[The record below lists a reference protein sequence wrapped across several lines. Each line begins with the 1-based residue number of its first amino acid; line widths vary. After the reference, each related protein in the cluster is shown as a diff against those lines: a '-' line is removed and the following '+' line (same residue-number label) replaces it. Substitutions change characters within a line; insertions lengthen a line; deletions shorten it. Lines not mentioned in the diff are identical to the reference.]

1 MIKGKIKVKKKQLR
15 TAAVAAIA
23 MTLTAGIIGM
33 VVTSVKAAPLT
44 WQDICNRG
52 ESDLTSVAAY
62 DLKAGCMQYGWNQT
76 LDAGPDGTIY
86 TGTNHHYDNVVGNE
100 DSRVMYAHKLR
111 VTDGMTVSIVAAQN
125 DTEDEGGL
133 TYIKGNNSGNNL
145 YFYWSMGEYD
155 ADGNVVFDGDWRG
168 VNESWT
174 VGQELNHSSYGA
186 SGYPSG
192 ISQSDRESRVAYVMP
207 VFRWAKGS
215 LAVGGGSENTFRP
228 GQLANGFE
236 IIQLVTK
243 PFAYTFYADGG
254 TFSDGGGVKSMERL
268 GINNVSVVE
277 TPTRPGYVF
286 TGWKITSAGGKQAG
300 KVYDAGQLATMLSD
314 SKYYS
319 SLFANA
325 TFEAQWVQADRFVS
339 YMGNGADNMSDFYR
353 SYNAAYDGNTAE
365 SFLFKRTG
373 YTSVSGSTWEI
384 KDQFLNL
391 TGGCDGGG
399 TLPSSGTLT
408 SIRTKCGG
416 RYQCVD
422 ISAASYADGANA
434 QIWDCVNGN
443 AQMYA
448 FVFAGFEDGIPYWV
462 IRNNTTGKVLDV
474 AIGTGIDGGN
484 NGANIQQWAYHGGD
498 NQKWTLQMAGD
509 GYFYI
514 RSKLDTNLV
523 LDLLY
528 GSTDNGTNLQL
539 CNYHGGENQQ
549 WYLWDN
555 TINLSADWTNSN
567 YKVAYNADGGT
578 LLDENGNETTDTVR
592 TYEYDRIYNFLKAQ
606 RAYTVSYET
615 NGGTAAINSS
625 NTDAPGTFNGWNEQ
639 LTEQTS
645 HGEVQGSYDWTT
657 GTLNWAA
664 YYNGNPDI
672 LNAAGNVYDT
682 IRAIMH
688 YRAFGISE
696 NRQFTGVSYWLPS
709 VRFKNLT
716 ADGGTVNVKADYTN
730 GSVTLPDAEKASVEI
745 DGKNVSYTFE
755 GWYLD
760 AALTNRVGGAGDTYT
775 PAGNTTL
782 YAKYTTQSENLIF
795 NQKIRVRY
803 ENADGTWTSYTTIF
817 DKDFRTGDTVDYDFG
832 SLDTDKWVRP
842 AAVKYTVSRQY
853 QTEGYT
859 TSVDIYRQTYNVT
872 VTYDNADAFSAKSG
886 EGTYRWGENVTAFVT
901 LSEKT
906 AQYTYKWTGFET
918 ESRLTFR
925 NGTSKTSNPVTF
937 VMPEE
942 NVTLKACSASQTN
955 EYTVTVEHYYMD
967 TAGNYPDKP
976 SVAED
981 LTPYYGE
988 TLVHKNLAREIK
1000 GLSFNENK
1008 TIQENGNRTQ
1018 TEVKGNTTV
1027 RLYYDRT
1034 VCTVTYDYRTN
1045 GGTSADKETVKTY
1058 YGADADLSVAAY
1070 KNGWEHDGW
1079 NTESDSE
1086 TGLPRYTVTGN
1097 VTLYAVYRKDIT
1109 VTFVDFA
1116 QTYKREGSM
1125 YNNDTYALI
1134 DAPQC
1139 STYGGWE
1146 NVSDIKAVGFN
1157 SRADITAEGAEKME
1171 VKSGEE
1177 HLKIPDSITY
1187 YTVCRADVTL
1197 TYELNGGTENDTTKP
1212 VTKTVYCNA
1221 AAPQEVKGFKL
1232 QLGESVKESVDLDG
1246 YTHSYAFA
1254 IWAQN
1259 SPESETRFPC
1269 NADYVLKENTT
1280 MYALWDE
1287 TVTPITYYIEFDG
1300 NAGTA
1305 ARNVPERMEVQYGE
1319 EVVLPEQKPER
1330 TGFTFMGWNTRTDGQ
1345 GTEYQPQDTVKNLTT
1360 VNHATVKLY
1369 AQWKQR
1375 RIILVK
1381 AASTVYNDTIIKRI
1395 PGDEEWYDSV
1405 GHLTIDELKNYPDE
1419 LCEQV
1424 WHIDKQGNITRV
1436 K

>member
-1 MIKGKIKVKKKQLR
+1 MQFIKKHKKLI
-15 TAAVAAIA
+15 T
-23 MTLTAGIIGM
+23 MLTAVLLIAVSLGTY
-33 VVTSVKAAPLT
+33 VSQT
-44 WQDICNRG
+44 W
-52 ESDLTSVAAY
+52 AAY
-62 DLKAGCMQYGWNQT
+62 DTWNSLVELEFRTGLGEGQHSLT
-76 LDAGPDGTIY
+76 DVMTYSGNYTNDVGEIYSDRSHFFDDIRLDTM
-86 TGTNHHYDNVVGNE
+86 
-100 DSRVMYAHKLR
+100 SRVTYARKIGVDLGQR
-111 VTDGMTVSIVAAQN
+111 LTIVAAQE
-125 DTEDEGGL
+125 DTADAGGL
-133 TYIKGNNSGNNL
+133 TENAGL
-145 YFYWSMGEYD
+145 QFYWSVGEYD
-155 ADGNVVFDGDWRG
+155 ENGNIVFDGGWRG
-168 VNESWT
+168 SSGTWT
-174 VGQELNHSSYGA
+174 VGVTENGDTGYGK
-186 SGYPSG
+186 SGYPNGEDINTRQNKVRYVVPIFRWNNGDESAGSG
-192 ISQSDRESRVAYVMP
+192 GDLTIRKEIIANKFP
-207 VFRWAKGS
+207 VF
-215 LAVGGGSENTFRP
+215 TM
-228 GQLANGFE
+228 
-236 IIQLVTK
+236 ITD
-243 PFAYTFYADGG
+243 PFTYTFNLNGG
-254 TFSDGGGVKSMERL
+254 QVNGSDNAVTMQRL
-268 GINNVSVVE
+268 GIENVSVPA
-277 TPTRPGYVF
+277 TPTRNGYVF
-286 TGWKITSAGGKQAG
+286 TGWKITSTGGKQAG
-300 KVYDAGQLATMLSD
+300 KVYDAGQLAEMFTD
-314 SKYYS
+314 GKYWS

-325 TFEAQWVQADRFVS
+325 TFEAQWVQADCFVS

-365 SFLFKRTG
+365 NFLFKRTG

-391 TGGCDGGG
+391 TGGCDGGDA
-399 TLPSSGTLT
+399 LPSSGTLT

-448 FVFAGFEDGIPYWV
+448 FVFTGFEDGLPYWV
-462 IRNNTTGKVLDV
+462 IRNNATGKVLDA

-539 CNYHGGENQQ
+539 CNYYGGENQQ

-555 TINLSADWTNSN
+555 TINLSAEWTNSN
-567 YKVAYNADGGT
+567 YKVDYNADGGT

-592 TYEYDRIYNFLKAQ
+592 TYEYDRIYNFLKAK

-639 LTEQTS
+639 LDSNTT
-645 HGEVQGSYDWTT
+645 HGEVKGWDGWSV
-657 GTLNWAA
+657 GTWNWAA
-664 YYNGNPDI
+664 YYNGNPD
-672 LNAAGNVYDT
+672 LLRATNNTYDT
-682 IRAIMH
+682 MWAILH
-688 YRAFGISE
+688 YREHGIDE
-696 NRQFTGVSYWLPS
+696 GRTFNGASYWLPALS
-709 VRFKNLT
+709 FKNLT
-716 ADGGTVNVKADYTN
+716 ANGGTVNVKADYTN
-730 GSVTLPDAEKASVEI
+730 GSVTLPNAEKASVEL
-745 DGKNVSYTFE
+745 DGKNVSYTFD

-782 YAKYTTQSENLIF
+782 YAKYTTRSENLIF

-842 AAVKYTVSRQY
+842 AAVKYTVSGQY

-859 TSVDIYRQTYNVT
+859 TSVDVYRQTYNVT

-886 EGTYRWGENVTAFVT
+886 EGTYRWGENVMASVT

-906 AQYTYKWTGFET
+906 AHYTYKWAGFET

-942 NVTLKACSASQTN
+942 NVTLKACSVSQTN

-967 TAGNYPDKP
+967 TAGNYADKP
-976 SVAED
+976 SVAEA

-1008 TIQENGNRTQ
+1008 TIQENGNRMQTQ
-1018 TEVKGNTTV
+1018 VKGNTTV

-1045 GGTSADKETVKTY
+1045 GGTSADQETVKTY

-1070 KNGWEHDGW
+1070 KNGWEHAGW
-1079 NTESDSE
+1079 NTKSDSG
-1086 TGLPRYTVTGN
+1086 TGLTRYTVTGN

-1146 NVSDIKAVGFN
+1146 NVSDVTAVGFN

-1187 YTVCRADVTL
+1187 YTVCSAAVTL
-1197 TYELNGGTENDTTKP
+1197 SYELNGGTENDTTKP
-1212 VTKTVYCNA
+1212 VKEEVYCNA
-1221 AAPQEVKGFKL
+1221 AAPQEVKGFSL
-1232 QLGESVKESVDLDG
+1232 QLGESIKESFDLDG
-1246 YTHSYAFA
+1246 YTHSYTFA
-1254 IWAQN
+1254 TWAEN
-1259 SPESETRFPC
+1259 SPESETRYAC
-1269 NADYVLKENTT
+1269 NADYVLKENTV

-1287 TVTPITYYIEFDG
+1287 SVTPITYYIEFDG

-1305 ARNVPERMEVQYGE
+1305 ARNIPDKMEVQYGE

>member
-1 MIKGKIKVKKKQLR
+1 MKMKKEKIRFKPL
-15 TAAVAAIA
+15 AAVAF
-23 MTLTAGIIGM
+23 
-33 VVTSVKAAPLT
+33 VVVLAAVMLASALISAKAAPLT
-44 WQDICNRG
+44 WQDICNQG

-62 DLKAGCMQYGWNQT
+62 DLKAGCKQYGWNQT
-76 LDAGPDGTIY
+76 LDAGPAGTIY

-100 DSRVMYAHKLR
+100 LSRVMYAHKLR
-111 VTDGMTVSIVAAQN
+111 VADGMTVSIVAAQN

-155 ADGNVVFDGDWRG
+155 SDGNVVFDGDWRG

-192 ISQSDRESRVAYVMP
+192 VSQSDRESRVTYVMP

-215 LAVGGGSENTFRP
+215 LAVGGGSENQFYP
-228 GQLANGFE
+228 DQLYKSFE

-243 PFAYTFYADGG
+243 PFTYTFYADGG

-268 GINNVSVVE
+268 GINNVSIPE
-277 TPTRPGYVF
+277 TPTRNGYVF
-286 TGWKITSAGGKQAG
+286 TGWKITSAGGKQAE
-300 KVYDAGQLATMLSD
+300 KVYDAGQLAEMFSD
-314 SKYYS
+314 GKYWS

-325 TFEAQWVQADRFVS
+325 TFEAQWTHADRFVS

-365 SFLFKRTG
+365 NFLFKRTG

-408 SIRTKCGG
+408 SIRTKCGD

-448 FVFAGFEDGIPYWV
+448 FVFAGFEDGLPYWV
-462 IRNNTTGKVLDV
+462 IRNNATGKVLDA

-514 RSKLDTNLV
+514 RSKLDLNLV

-528 GSTDNGTNLQL
+528 GSTDNGTNIQL
-539 CNYHGGENQQ
+539 CSFHGGDNQQ

-555 TINLSADWTNSN
+555 TINLSAEWTSTN
-567 YKVAYNADGGT
+567 YKVDYNADGGT

-592 TYEYDRIYNFLKAQ
+592 TYEYDRIYNFLKAK

-625 NTDAPGTFNGWNEQ
+625 NTDAPGIFNGWNEQ

-645 HGEVQGSYDWTT
+645 HGEVHGWDGWSV
-657 GTLNWAA
+657 GTWNWAA
-664 YYNGNPDI
+664 YYNGNPD
-672 LNAAGNVYDT
+672 LLRATNNTYDT
-682 IRAIMH
+682 MWAILH
-688 YRAFGISE
+688 YREHGIDE
-696 NRQFTGVSYWLPS
+696 GRTFNGASYWLPA
-709 VRFKNLT
+709 VAFKNLT
-716 ADGGTVNVKADYTN
+716 ANGGTVNVKADYTN
-730 GSVTLPDAEKASVEI
+730 GTVTLPNAEKASVEI
-745 DGKNVSYTFE
+745 DGKNVSYTFD

-760 AALTNRVGGAGDTYT
+760 SALTSRVGGAGDTYT

-803 ENADGTWTSYTTIF
+803 ENADGTWTSYTTVL
-817 DKDFRTGDTVDYDFG
+817 DQDFRTGDTVDYDFG

-842 AAVKYTVSRQY
+842 AAVKYTVSGQY
-853 QTEGYT
+853 QIEGYT

-886 EGTYRWGENVTAFVT
+886 EGTYRWGENVTASVT

-906 AQYTYKWTGFET
+906 AQYTYRFAGFET
-918 ESRLTFR
+918 DSRLTFR
-925 NGTSKTSNPVTF
+925 NGTTAASNPVTF

-988 TLVHKNLAREIK
+988 TLVHKDLAREIK

-1045 GGTSADKETVKTY
+1045 GGTSADQETVKTY

-1070 KNGWEHDGW
+1070 KNGWEHAGW
-1079 NTESDSE
+1079 NTKSDSE
-1086 TGLPRYTVTGN
+1086 TGLTRYTVTGN

-1146 NVSDIKAVGFN
+1146 NVSDVTAVGFN

-1254 IWAQN
+1254 TWAEN

-1305 ARNVPERMEVQYGE
+1305 ARNIPDKMEAQYGE
-1319 EVVLPEQKPER
+1319 EITLPEQKPER
-1330 TGFTFMGWNTRTDGQ
+1330 TGFTFTGWNTRTDGQ
-1345 GTEYQPQDTVKNLTT
+1345 GTTYQPEDTVKNLTT
-1360 VNHATVKLY
+1360 VNNFTVKLY

>member
-1 MIKGKIKVKKKQLR
+1 MKIKKEKIRFKPL
-15 TAAVAAIA
+15 AAVVFVVVLAAVMLASALISA
-23 MTLTAGIIGM
+23 
-33 VVTSVKAAPLT
+33 KAAPLT
-44 WQDICNRG
+44 WQDVCNRG

-100 DSRVMYAHKLR
+100 LSRVMYAHKLR
-111 VTDGMTVSIVAAQN
+111 VADGMTVSIVAAQN

-133 TYIKGNNSGNNL
+133 TYIKGNNSGSNL

-215 LAVGGGSENTFRP
+215 LAVGGGSENIFRP
-228 GQLANGFE
+228 GDLQNSFE

-243 PFAYTFYADGG
+243 PFTYTFYADGG
-254 TFSDGGGVKSMERL
+254 TFSDGGSVKSMERL
-268 GINNVSVVE
+268 GINNVSIPA

-286 TGWKITSAGGKQAG
+286 TGWKVTSAGGKQAR

-325 TFEAQWVQADRFVS
+325 TFEAQWSQADQFVS

-365 SFLFKRTG
+365 NFLFKRTG

-448 FVFAGFEDGIPYWV
+448 FVFAGFEDGLPYWV
-462 IRNNTTGKVLDV
+462 IRNNATGKVLDA

-514 RSKLDTNLV
+514 RSKLDPNLV

-555 TINLSADWTNSN
+555 TINLSAEWTNSN
-567 YKVAYNADGGT
+567 YKVDYNADGGT

-592 TYEYDRIYNFLKAQ
+592 TYEYDRIYNFLKAK

-696 NRQFTGVSYWLPS
+696 NRQFTGASYWLPS

-716 ADGGTVNVKADYTN
+716 ANGGTVNVKADYTN
-730 GSVTLPDAEKASVEI
+730 GTVTLPNAEKASVEI
-745 DGKNVSYTFE
+745 DGKNVSYTFD

-760 AALTNRVGGAGDTYT
+760 PALTNRVGGAGDTYT

-803 ENADGTWTSYTTIF
+803 ENADGTWTSYSTIF
-817 DKDFRTGDTVDYDFG
+817 DQDFRTGDTVDYDFG

-842 AAVKYTVSRQY
+842 AAVKYTVSGQY

-886 EGTYRWGENVTAFVT
+886 EGTYRWGENVTASVT

-906 AQYTYKWTGFET
+906 EQYTYRFAGFET
-918 ESRLTFR
+918 DSRLTFR

-937 VMPEE
+937 VMSEE

-1070 KNGWEHDGW
+1070 KNGWEHAGW
-1079 NTESDSE
+1079 NTKSDSE
-1086 TGLPRYTVTGN
+1086 TGLTRYTVTGN

-1134 DAPQC
+1134 DAPEC

-1146 NVSDIKAVGFN
+1146 NVSDVTAVGFN

-1254 IWAQN
+1254 TWAQN

-1305 ARNVPERMEVQYGE
+1305 ARNIPDKMEVQYGE

-1369 AQWKQR
+1369 ARWKQR

>member
-1 MIKGKIKVKKKQLR
+1 MQFIKKHKKLI
-15 TAAVAAIA
+15 T
-23 MTLTAGIIGM
+23 MLTAVLLIAVSLGTY
-33 VVTSVKAAPLT
+33 VSQT
-44 WQDICNRG
+44 W
-52 ESDLTSVAAY
+52 AAY
-62 DLKAGCMQYGWNQT
+62 DTWNSLVELEFRTGLGEGQHSLT
-76 LDAGPDGTIY
+76 DVMTYSGNYTNDVGEIYSDRSHFFDDIRLDTM
-86 TGTNHHYDNVVGNE
+86 
-100 DSRVMYAHKLR
+100 SRVTYARKIGVDLGQR
-111 VTDGMTVSIVAAQN
+111 LTIVAAQE
-125 DTEDEGGL
+125 DTADAGGL
-133 TYIKGNNSGNNL
+133 TENAGL
-145 YFYWSMGEYD
+145 QFYWSVGEYD
-155 ADGNVVFDGDWRG
+155 ENGNIVFDGGWRG
-168 VNESWT
+168 SSGTWT
-174 VGQELNHSSYGA
+174 VGVTENGDTGYGK
-186 SGYPSG
+186 SGYPNGEDINTRQNKVRYVVPIFRWNNGDESAGSG
-192 ISQSDRESRVAYVMP
+192 GDLTIRKEIIANKFP
-207 VFRWAKGS
+207 VF
-215 LAVGGGSENTFRP
+215 TM
-228 GQLANGFE
+228 
-236 IIQLVTK
+236 ITD
-243 PFAYTFYADGG
+243 PFTYTFNLNGG
-254 TFSDGGGVKSMERL
+254 QVNGSDNAVTMQRL
-268 GINNVSVVE
+268 GIENVSVPA
-277 TPTRPGYVF
+277 TPTRNGYVF
-286 TGWKITSAGGKQAG
+286 TGWKITSTGGKQAG
-300 KVYDAGQLATMLSD
+300 KVYDAGQLAEMFTD
-314 SKYYS
+314 GKYWS

-325 TFEAQWVQADRFVS
+325 TFEAQWVQADCFVS

-448 FVFAGFEDGIPYWV
+448 FVFTGFEDGLPYWV
-462 IRNNTTGKVLDV
+462 IRNNATGKVLDA

-514 RSKLDTNLV
+514 RSKLDPNLV

-539 CNYHGGENQQ
+539 CNYYGSENQQ

-555 TINLSADWTNSN
+555 TINLSAEWTNSN
-567 YKVAYNADGGT
+567 YKVDYNADGGT
-578 LLDENGNETTDTVR
+578 LLDENGNATTDTER
-592 TYEYDRIYNFLKAQ
+592 TYEYDKIYRFLKAE

-645 HGEVQGSYDWTT
+645 HGEVKGWDGWSV
-657 GTLNWAA
+657 GTWNWAA
-664 YYNGNPDI
+664 YYNGNPD
-672 LNAAGNVYDT
+672 LLRATNNTYDT
-682 IRAIMH
+682 MWAILH
-688 YRAFGISE
+688 YREHGIDE
-696 NRQFTGVSYWLPS
+696 GRTFNGASYWLPALS
-709 VRFKNLT
+709 FKNLT
-716 ADGGTVNVKADYTN
+716 ANGGTVNVKADYTN
-730 GSVTLPDAEKASVEI
+730 GSVTLPNAEKASVEL
-745 DGKNVSYTFE
+745 DGKNVSYTFD

-782 YAKYTTQSENLIF
+782 YAKYTTRSENLIF

-842 AAVKYTVSRQY
+842 AAVKYTVSGQY
-853 QTEGYT
+853 QIEGYT

-886 EGTYRWGENVTAFVT
+886 EGTYRWGENVMASVT

-906 AQYTYKWTGFET
+906 AHYTYKWAGFET

-942 NVTLKACSASQTN
+942 NVTLKACSVSQTN

-967 TAGNYPDKP
+967 TAGNYADKP
-976 SVAED
+976 SVAEA

-1008 TIQENGNRTQ
+1008 TIQENGNRMQTQ
-1018 TEVKGNTTV
+1018 VKGNTTV

-1045 GGTSADKETVKTY
+1045 GGTSADQETVKTY

-1079 NTESDSE
+1079 NTKSDSE
-1086 TGLPRYTVTGN
+1086 TGLTRYTVTGN

-1146 NVSDIKAVGFN
+1146 NVSDVTAVGFN

-1212 VTKTVYCNA
+1212 VKEEVYCNA
-1221 AAPQEVKGFKL
+1221 AAPQEVKGFSL
-1232 QLGESVKESVDLDG
+1232 QLGESIKESFDLDG
-1246 YTHSYAFA
+1246 YTHSYTFA
-1254 IWAQN
+1254 TWAEN
-1259 SPESETRFPC
+1259 SPESETRYAC
-1269 NADYVLKENTT
+1269 NADYVLKENTV

-1287 TVTPITYYIEFDG
+1287 SVTPITYYIEFDG

-1305 ARNVPERMEVQYGE
+1305 ARNIPDKMEVQYGE

>member
-1 MIKGKIKVKKKQLR
+1 MNNKQKKRLWSFGSIIIAFVMALIGVTGNVKNVNAASFDNRYYCETVQGTIKVEYTVKGIFSEYNKTTSPDDRCENVRINVSKTMEVPVNVNVRRNVNSATYTMSVNTTSDWHAEQYCYGDWYNEDEGSFIICDGIAAFNF
-15 TAAVAAIA
+15 TADGSHDLSGINSNTSSEQTEDLTYKGCENKIESLYDNNPDWVIDKSDVTVILDR
-23 MTLTAGIIGM
+23 MTLTFTYPPFPEYTI
-33 VVTSVKAAPLT
+33 
-44 WQDICNRG
+44 Q
-52 ESDLTSVAAY
+52 Y
-62 DLKAGCMQYGWNQT
+62 DPNGGSGYMPSETIRYSENFTLKAN
-76 LDAGPDGTIY
+76 
-86 TGTNHHYDNVVGNE
+86 
-100 DSRVMYAHKLR
+100 
-111 VTDGMTVSIVAAQN
+111 
-125 DTEDEGGL
+125 
-133 TYIKGNNSGNNL
+133 
-145 YFYWSMGEYD
+145 
-155 ADGNVVFDGDWRG
+155 
-168 VNESWT
+168 
-174 VGQELNHSSYGA
+174 
-186 SGYPSG
+186 
-192 ISQSDRESRVAYVMP
+192 
-207 VFRWAKGS
+207 
-215 LAVGGGSENTFRP
+215 
-228 GQLANGFE
+228 
-236 IIQLVTK
+236 
-243 PFAYTFYADGG
+243 AYT
-254 TFSDGGGVKSMERL
+254 KS
-268 GINNVSVVE
+268 
-277 TPTRPGYVF
+277 GYVF
-286 TGWKITSAGGKQAG
+286 KGWAVIREADGRIFCDNRGWTPINECQPSEWHIYGTGEQYAMDTAWFDDRTDG
-300 KVYDAGQLATMLSD
+300 
-314 SKYYS
+314 
-319 SLFANA
+319 
-325 TFEAQWVQADRFVS
+325 TFTFCAQWEAADRFVN
-339 YMGNGADNMSDFYR
+339 YMGNGADNREDYYQ
-353 SYNAAYDGNTAE
+353 SYSAAFENRFNEMNFKKTGHTTDGNWV
-365 SFLFKRTG
+365 
-373 YTSVSGSTWEI
+373 Y
-384 KDQFLNL
+384 KDQYMNTAGSYAGDGTAVMPGQNGL
-391 TGGCDGGG
+391 T
-399 TLPSSGTLT
+399 T
-408 SIRTKCGG
+408 IRTKCGG
-416 RYQCVD
+416 RYDSVD
-422 ISAASYADGANA
+422 INAASTENGANV
-434 QIWDCVNGN
+434 QLWDCVNGN
-443 AQMYA
+443 AQMFA
-448 FVFAGFEDGIPYWV
+448 FQYVKSENGVPYWV
-462 IRNNTTGKVLDV
+462 IKNNYSGKVLDV
-474 AIGTGIDGGN
+474 SGTSA
-484 NGANIQQWAYHGGD
+484 GANVQQYAYHGGD
-498 NQKWTLQMAGD
+498 NQLWTLKMAGD

-514 RSKLDTNLV
+514 CSKLGNCTSLDSSSLV
-523 LDLLY
+523 LDLWGY
-528 GSTDNGTNLQL
+528 STDNGTNITISG
-539 CNYHGGENQQ
+539 YHGGDNQQ

-555 TINLSADWTNSN
+555 TINLSVDWENNN

-578 LLDENGNETTDTVR
+578 LLDENGNATTDTER
-592 TYEYDRIYNFLKAQ
+592 TYEYDKIYSFLKAE

-615 NGGTAAINSS
+615 NGGTASIMDT
-625 NTDAPGTFNGWNEQ
+625 NTNAAATFNGWNEQ

-645 HGEVQGSYDWTT
+645 HGEVNGWDGWSV
-657 GTLNWAA
+657 GTWNWAA
-664 YYNGNPDI
+664 YYNGNPD
-672 LNAAGNVYDT
+672 LLRATNNTYDT
-682 IRAIMH
+682 MWAILH
-688 YRAFGISE
+688 YREHGIDE
-696 NRQFTGVSYWLPS
+696 GRTFNGASYWLPALS
-709 VRFKNLT
+709 FKNLT
-716 ADGGTVNVKADYTN
+716 ANGGTVNVKADYTN
-730 GSVTLPDAEKASVEI
+730 GTVTLPNAEKASVEI
-745 DGKNVSYTFE
+745 DGKNVSYTFD

-842 AAVKYTVSRQY
+842 AAVKYTVSGQY
-853 QTEGYT
+853 QIEGYT

-886 EGTYRWGENVTAFVT
+886 EGTYRWGETVTVSAT
-901 LSEKT
+901 LAQKT
-906 AQYTYKWTGFET
+906 AQYTYQWAGFET
-918 ESRLTFR
+918 DSRLSFKD
-925 NGTSKTSNPVTF
+925 GTSKTSNPVTF

-988 TLVHKNLAREIK
+988 TLVHKDLAREIK

-1018 TEVKGNTTV
+1018 TQVKGNTTV

-1070 KNGWEHDGW
+1070 KNGWEHAGW

-1086 TGLPRYTVTGN
+1086 TGLTRYTVTGN

-1139 STYGGWE
+1139 STYGGWG
-1146 NVSDIKAVGFN
+1146 NVSDVTAVGFN

-1221 AAPQEVKGFKL
+1221 ATPQEVKGFKL

-1254 IWAQN
+1254 TWAEN
-1259 SPESETRFPC
+1259 SPESDTRFPC
-1269 NADYVLKENTT
+1269 NADYVLKENTV

-1305 ARNVPERMEVQYGE
+1305 ARNVPGRMEAQYGE
-1319 EVVLPEQKPER
+1319 EITLPKQQPER

>member
-1 MIKGKIKVKKKQLR
+1 MKIKKEKIRFKPL
-15 TAAVAAIA
+15 AAVVFVVVLAAVMLASALISA
-23 MTLTAGIIGM
+23 
-33 VVTSVKAAPLT
+33 KAAPLT
-44 WQDICNRG
+44 WQDVCNRG

-100 DSRVMYAHKLR
+100 LSRVMYAHKLR
-111 VTDGMTVSIVAAQN
+111 VADGMTVSIVAAQN

-133 TYIKGNNSGNNL
+133 TYIKGNNSGSNL

-215 LAVGGGSENTFRP
+215 LAVGGGSENIFRP
-228 GQLANGFE
+228 GDLQNSFE

-243 PFAYTFYADGG
+243 PFTYTFYADGG
-254 TFSDGGGVKSMERL
+254 TFSDGGSVKSMERL
-268 GINNVSVVE
+268 GINNVSIPA

-286 TGWKITSAGGKQAG
+286 TGWKVTSAGGKQAR

-325 TFEAQWVQADRFVS
+325 TFEAQWSQADQFVS

-365 SFLFKRTG
+365 NFLFKRTG

-448 FVFAGFEDGIPYWV
+448 FVFAGFEDGLPYWV
-462 IRNNTTGKVLDV
+462 IRNNATGKVLDA

-514 RSKLDTNLV
+514 RSKLDPNLV

-555 TINLSADWTNSN
+555 TINLSAEWTNSN
-567 YKVAYNADGGT
+567 YKVDYNADGGT

-592 TYEYDRIYNFLKAQ
+592 TYEYDRTYDFLKAK

-696 NRQFTGVSYWLPS
+696 NRQFTGASYWLPS

-716 ADGGTVNVKADYTN
+716 ANGGTVNVKADYTN
-730 GSVTLPDAEKASVEI
+730 GTVTLPNAEKASVEI
-745 DGKNVSYTFE
+745 DGKNVSYTFD

-760 AALTNRVGGAGDTYT
+760 PALTNRVGGAGDTYT

-803 ENADGTWTSYTTIF
+803 ENADGTWTSYSTIF
-817 DKDFRTGDTVDYDFG
+817 DQDFRTGDTVDYDFG

-842 AAVKYTVSRQY
+842 AAVKYTVSGQY

-886 EGTYRWGENVTAFVT
+886 EGTYRWGENVTASVT

-906 AQYTYKWTGFET
+906 EQYTYRFAGFET
-918 ESRLTFR
+918 DSRLTFR

-976 SVAED
+976 SVAEA

-1045 GGTSADKETVKTY
+1045 GGTSADKETVKIY

-1070 KNGWEHDGW
+1070 KNGWEHAGW

-1139 STYGGWE
+1139 SAYGGWE
-1146 NVSDIKAVGFN
+1146 NVSDVTAVGFN

-1254 IWAQN
+1254 TWAQN

-1305 ARNVPERMEVQYGE
+1305 ARNIPDKMEVQYGE

-1369 AQWKQR
+1369 ARWKQR

-1395 PGDEEWYDSV
+1395 PGDEQWYDSV

>member
-1 MIKGKIKVKKKQLR
+1 MKIKKEKIRFKPL
-15 TAAVAAIA
+15 AAVVFVVVLAAVMLASALISA
-23 MTLTAGIIGM
+23 
-33 VVTSVKAAPLT
+33 KAAPLT
-44 WQDICNRG
+44 WQDVCNRG

-100 DSRVMYAHKLR
+100 LSRVMYAHKLR
-111 VTDGMTVSIVAAQN
+111 VADGMTVSIVAAQN

-133 TYIKGNNSGNNL
+133 TYIKGNNSGSNL

-215 LAVGGGSENTFRP
+215 LAVGGGSENIFRP
-228 GQLANGFE
+228 GDLQNSFE

-243 PFAYTFYADGG
+243 PFTYTFYADGG
-254 TFSDGGGVKSMERL
+254 TFSDGGSVKSMERL
-268 GINNVSVVE
+268 GINNVSIPA

-286 TGWKITSAGGKQAG
+286 TGWKVTSAGGKQAR

-325 TFEAQWVQADRFVS
+325 TFEAQWSQADQFVS

-365 SFLFKRTG
+365 NFLFKRTG

-448 FVFAGFEDGIPYWV
+448 FVFAGFEDGLPYWV
-462 IRNNTTGKVLDV
+462 IRNNATGKVLDA

-514 RSKLDTNLV
+514 RSKLDPNLV

-555 TINLSADWTNSN
+555 TINLSAEWTNSN
-567 YKVAYNADGGT
+567 YKVDYNADGGT

-592 TYEYDRIYNFLKAQ
+592 TYEYDRIYNFLKAK

-696 NRQFTGVSYWLPS
+696 NRQFTGASYWLPS

-716 ADGGTVNVKADYTN
+716 ANGGTVNVKADYTN
-730 GSVTLPDAEKASVEI
+730 GTVTLPNAEKASVEI
-745 DGKNVSYTFE
+745 DGKNVSYTFD

-760 AALTNRVGGAGDTYT
+760 SALTSRVGGAGDTYT

-803 ENADGTWTSYTTIF
+803 ENADGTWTSYSTIF

-842 AAVKYTVSRQY
+842 AAVKYTVSGQY

-886 EGTYRWGENVTAFVT
+886 EGTYRWGENVTASVT

-906 AQYTYKWTGFET
+906 EQYTYRFAGFET
-918 ESRLTFR
+918 DSRLTFR

-937 VMPEE
+937 VMSEE

-976 SVAED
+976 SVAEA

-1008 TIQENGNRTQ
+1008 TLQENGNRTQ

-1045 GGTSADKETVKTY
+1045 GGTSADKETVKIY

-1070 KNGWEHDGW
+1070 KNGWEHAGW

-1139 STYGGWE
+1139 SAYGGWE
-1146 NVSDIKAVGFN
+1146 NVSDVTAVGFN

-1254 IWAQN
+1254 TWAES
-1259 SPESETRFPC
+1259 SPESETCFPC

-1280 MYALWDE
+1280 MYAVWDE
-1287 TVTPITYYIEFDG
+1287 TVTPITYYIGFDG

-1305 ARNVPERMEVQYGE
+1305 ARNIPDKMEVQYGE

-1369 AQWKQR
+1369 ARWKQR

>member
-1 MIKGKIKVKKKQLR
+1 MKMKKEKIRFKPL
-15 TAAVAAIA
+15 AAVVF
-23 MTLTAGIIGM
+23 
-33 VVTSVKAAPLT
+33 VVVLAVVMLASALISAKAAPLT
-44 WQDICNRG
+44 WQDICNRE
-52 ESDLTSVAAY
+52 ESDLTAVAAY
-62 DLKAGCMQYGWNQT
+62 DLKAGCKDYGWNQT

-86 TGTNHHYDNVVGNE
+86 TGTNHHYDNVVGDE
-100 DSRVMYAHKLR
+100 LSRVMYAHKLR
-111 VTDGMTVSIVAAQN
+111 VADGMTVSIVAAQN

-325 TFEAQWVQADRFVS
+325 TFEAQWTHADQFVS
-339 YMGNGADNMSDFYR
+339 YMGNGADNTGDYVI
-353 SYNAAYDGNTAE
+353 SYNAAQGIDNKYSVFN
-365 SFLFKRTG
+365 FKKTG
-373 YTSVSGSTWEI
+373 YSGSGNWIQKDQFMNTTGTVSGSGRESMP
-384 KDQFLNL
+384 QL
-391 TGGCDGGG
+391 
-399 TLPSSGTLT
+399 SGLT
-408 SIRTKCGG
+408 SIRTKCDV
-416 RYQCVD
+416 RYKCVD
-422 ISAASYADGANA
+422 INAASYDNGANA
-434 QIWDCVNGN
+434 QIWDCINGN
-443 AQMYA
+443 AQMFA
-448 FVFAGFEDGIPYWV
+448 FVFVGFEDGVPYWV
-462 IRNNTTGKVLDV
+462 IRNNYSGKVLDAAV
-474 AIGTGIDGGN
+474 GTGIDGGN

-567 YKVAYNADGGT
+567 YKVDYNADGGT

-592 TYEYDRIYNFLKAQ
+592 TYEYDRTYDFLKAK

-645 HGEVQGSYDWTT
+645 HGEVKGWDGWSV
-657 GTLNWAA
+657 GTWNWAA
-664 YYNGNPDI
+664 YYNGNPD
-672 LNAAGNVYDT
+672 LLRATNNTYDT
-682 IRAIMH
+682 MWAILH
-688 YRAFGISE
+688 YREHGIDE
-696 NRQFTGVSYWLPS
+696 GRTFNGASYWLPALS
-709 VRFKNLT
+709 FKNLT
-716 ADGGTVNVKADYTN
+716 ANGGTVNVKADYTN
-730 GSVTLPDAEKASVEI
+730 GTVTLPNAEKASVEI
-745 DGKNVSYTFE
+745 DGKNVSYTFD

-760 AALTNRVGGAGDTYT
+760 SALTSRVGGAGDTYT

-842 AAVKYTVSRQY
+842 AAVKYTVSGQY

-886 EGTYRWGENVTAFVT
+886 EGTYRWGENVTASVT

-906 AQYTYKWTGFET
+906 AQYTYRFAGFET
-918 ESRLTFR
+918 DSRLTFR

-988 TLVHKNLAREIK
+988 TLVHKDLAREIK

-1008 TIQENGNRTQ
+1008 TFQENGNRTQ

-1045 GGTSADKETVKTY
+1045 GGTSADQETVKTY

-1070 KNGWEHDGW
+1070 KNGWEHAGW
-1079 NTESDSE
+1079 NTKSDSE
-1086 TGLPRYTVTGN
+1086 TGLTRYTVTGN

-1146 NVSDIKAVGFN
+1146 NVSDVTAVGFN

-1187 YTVCRADVTL
+1187 YTVCSAAVTL
-1197 TYELNGGTENDTTKP
+1197 SYELNGGTENDTTKP
-1212 VTKTVYCNA
+1212 VKEEVYCNA
-1221 AAPQEVKGFKL
+1221 AAPQEVKGFAL
-1232 QLGESVKESVDLDG
+1232 QLGESIKESFDLDG
-1246 YTHSYAFA
+1246 YTHSYTFA
-1254 IWAQN
+1254 TWAQN
-1259 SPESETRFPC
+1259 YPESETRYAC
-1269 NADYVLKENTT
+1269 NADYVLKENTV

-1287 TVTPITYYIEFDG
+1287 SVTPITYYIEFDG

-1305 ARNVPERMEVQYGE
+1305 ARNVPGRMEAQYGE
-1319 EVVLPEQKPER
+1319 EITLPKQQPER
-1330 TGFTFMGWNTRTDGQ
+1330 TGFTFTGWNTRTDGQ
-1345 GTEYQPQDTVKNLTT
+1345 GTTYQPEDTVKNLTT
-1360 VNHATVKLY
+1360 VNNFTVKLY

-1375 RIILVK
+1375 HIILVK
-1381 AASTVYNDTIIKRI
+1381 AASTVYNDTIIRRI

-1424 WHIDKQGNITRV
+1424 WHIDKQGNITQV